1 MQKYNVLLTGYKLQ
15 KNQCSNGD
23 ETDKQRVLLGT
34 CRGKS
39 NHPLPCF
46 AGIQILNR
54 VKRVIFFSNLQWK
67 QTTIHSPILSHCV
80 CQREEEERK
89 EEERRR
95 AVEERRRLEKERV
108 LKERRDAEER
118 DRKMNE
124 KLQMI
129 EEQRLEQSL
138 FSLNVSPCGAVG

>member
-1 MQKYNVLLTGYKLQ
+1 MPKY
-15 KNQCSNGD
+15 
-23 ETDKQRVLLGT
+23 
-34 CRGKS
+34 
-39 NHPLPCF
+39 PLPCF
-46 AGIQILNR
+46 AAIY
-54 VKRVIFFSNLQWK
+54 VWK
-67 QTTIHSPILSHCV
+67 AIERSDFLRFNENESRIYFPIVSHCV

-89 EEERRR
+89 EEDRRR

-138 FSLNVSPCGAVG
+138 FSLYHFICPRWGNWFAEVG

>member
-1 MQKYNVLLTGYKLQ
+1 MFYVCPSL
-15 KNQCSNGD
+15 
-23 ETDKQRVLLGT
+23 
-34 CRGKS
+34 
-39 NHPLPCF
+39 
-46 AGIQILNR
+46 
-54 VKRVIFFSNLQWK
+54 
-67 QTTIHSPILSHCV
+67 CV

-95 AVEERRRLEKERV
+95 AAEERRRLEKERV

-129 EEQRLEQSL
+129 EEQRWEQCLCAVNSAPQWVFL
-138 FSLNVSPCGAVG
+138 FYRTKFWRMQCDLDDNDFWIAIISGAVVFVCFFVSQKKTGRARRRAAQKGKN

>member
-1 MQKYNVLLTGYKLQ
+1 MFTSIYVCKVNEE
-15 KNQCSNGD
+15 SNFLF
-23 ETDKQRVLLGT
+23 ECIPSLFYR
-34 CRGKS
+34 
-39 NHPLPCF
+39 H
-46 AGIQILNR
+46 
-54 VKRVIFFSNLQWK
+54 
-67 QTTIHSPILSHCV
+67 V

-95 AVEERRRLEKERV
+95 TTEERRRLEKERL

-129 EEQRLEQSL
+129 EEQRWEL
-138 FSLNVSPCGAVG
+138 FAVIVPSSGCIL

>member
-1 MQKYNVLLTGYKLQ
+1 M
-15 KNQCSNGD
+15 
-23 ETDKQRVLLGT
+23 
-34 CRGKS
+34 
-39 NHPLPCF
+39 
-46 AGIQILNR
+46 
-54 VKRVIFFSNLQWK
+54 
-67 QTTIHSPILSHCV
+67 

-95 AVEERRRLEKERV
+95 AVEERRRLERERI

-129 EEQRLEQSL
+129 EEQRLEFFHFFFRFLSVVLSSGCILYGLEEQTIHAHNKRTVL
-138 FSLNVSPCGAVG
+138 WTMVFG